1 MWYKFNMYDAKGRRK
16 EIVEINAESE
26 REAWSKASD
35 YAYEHGHEDYDRC
48 QHINRIRHERG

>member
-48 QHINRIRHERG
+48 QHINRIRHE